1 MPFNTVHL
9 GNMQSNIPA
18 HAEEHRRHHL
28 TAACRSI
35 PQARPSDRTAL
46 YSREQTAKLL
56 RGSRAWETL
65 SPQILGVILSVT
77 VVKSNA
83 PPPKVTFTL
92 SLPQSLLGVGVLA
105 SGTGG

>member
-1 MPFNTVHL
+1 
-9 GNMQSNIPA
+9 MQSNIPA

-35 PQARPSDRTAL
+35 PQARPGDSTAL
-46 YSREQTAKLL
+46 YSRKQTAKLL
-56 RGSRAWETL
+56 RGSQAWETL
-65 SPQILGVILSVT
+65 SSQILGVILSVT

-83 PPPKVTFTL
+83 SPPPKVTFTL